1 MKNYAGEHNLDIKS
15 YMSTTKQSP
24 KITVPAIIAMKKR
37 GEKITSLTAYDF
49 LFASLLDEA
58 RIDIILVGDSGAM
71 VFAGHDT
78 TLPVTLEEMIYHTRA
93 VRRGV
98 KRALL
103 VTDMPFLSYQISP
116 EEALRNAGRCLKE
129 GGAEAVKL
137 EGGEP
142 VAETIRRLV
151 AAGIPVMGHLGLT
164 PQSVHAFGGY
174 GLQGSS
180 PEQGQR
186 LVKEAKLLEQA
197 GAFSIVLEKIPAQLA
212 RQISESISVP
222 TIGIA
227 AGAHCDGQVL
237 VTHDMLG
244 LYEKFRLKFVRR
256 YAEVGTTIREAAE
269 KFSHDVKSGNFPSVE
284 ESY

>member
-1 MKNYAGEHNLDIKS
+1 
-15 YMSTTKQSP
+15 MSATKQQQ
-24 KITVPAIIAMKKR
+24 KITVPEIIAMKKR

-49 LFASLLDEA
+49 LFASILDEA
-58 RIDIILVGDSGAM
+58 DIEIVLVGDSGAM

-78 TLPVTLEEMIYHTRA
+78 TLPITLDEMIYHTRA

-137 EGGEP
+137 EGGER
-142 VAETIRRLV
+142 VVESIRRMV
-151 AAGIPVMGHLGLT
+151 DSGIPVMGHLGLT
-164 PQSVHAFGGY
+164 PQSVNAFGGY
-174 GLQGSS
+174 GLQGANAKAA
-180 PEQGQR
+180 ER
-186 LVKEAKLLEQA
+186 LLTDAKLLEQA
-197 GAFSIVLEKIPAQLA
+197 GVFSIVLEKIPAQLA
-212 RQISESISVP
+212 KQISESISVP

-227 AGAHCDGQVL
+227 SGPHCDGQVL

-256 YAEVGTTIREAAE
+256 YAEVGATIREAAQ
-269 KFSHDVKSGNFPSVE
+269 SYARDVKSGSFPSAD

>member
-1 MKNYAGEHNLDIKS
+1 
-15 YMSTTKQSP
+15 MSTPKPNQ
-24 KITVPAIIAMKKR
+24 KITVPEIIAMKKR
-37 GEKITSLTAYDF
+37 GEKITALTAYDF
-49 LFASLLDEA
+49 LFASILDEA

-71 VFAGHDT
+71 VFAGHDN
-78 TLPVTLEEMIYHTRA
+78 TLPITLDEMIYHTRA
-93 VRRGV
+93 ARRGV

-103 VTDMPFLSYQISP
+103 VTDMPFLSYQVSP

-137 EGGEP
+137 EGGESI
-142 VAETIRRLV
+142 VETIHRIV
-151 AAGIPVMGHLGLT
+151 VAGIPVMGHLGLT

-180 PEQGQR
+180 AEAAER
-186 LVKEAKLLEQA
+186 LKKDAKLLEQA
-197 GAFSIVLEKIPAQLA
+197 GVFSMVLEKIPALLA
-212 RQISESISVP
+212 KEVSESISVP

-227 AGAHCDGQVL
+227 AGPHCDGQVL

-256 YAEVGTTIREAAE
+256 YAEVGATIRDAAE
-269 KFSHDVKSGNFPSVE
+269 KFSRDVKSGSFPSAE

>member
-1 MKNYAGEHNLDIKS
+1 
-15 YMSTTKQSP
+15 MSATNQQK
-24 KITVPAIIAMKKR
+24 KITVLEIVAMKKR

-49 LFASLLDEA
+49 LFASILDEA
-58 RIDIILVGDSGAM
+58 GIEIVLVGDSGAM

-78 TLPVTLEEMIYHTRA
+78 TLPITLDEMIYHTRA

-103 VTDMPFLSYQISP
+103 VADMPFLSYQVSP

-137 EGGEP
+137 EGGER
-142 VAETIRRLV
+142 VVDAIRRMV
-151 AAGIPVMGHLGLT
+151 DAGIPVMGHLGLT
-164 PQSVHAFGGY
+164 PQSVNAFGGY
-174 GLQGSS
+174 GLQGASAKAA
-180 PEQGQR
+180 EG
-186 LVKEAKLLEQA
+186 LLNDAKLLEQA
-197 GAFSIVLEKIPAQLA
+197 GVFAIVLEKIPAQLA
-212 RQISESISVP
+212 KQISESIAVP

-227 AGAHCDGQVL
+227 AGPHCDGQVL

-256 YAEVGTTIREAAE
+256 YAEVGSTIREAAQS
-269 KFSHDVKSGNFPSVE
+269 FAQDVKSGSFPSAD

>member
-1 MKNYAGEHNLDIKS
+1 
-15 YMSTTKQSP
+15 MSTPKPNQ
-24 KITVPAIIAMKKR
+24 KITVPDIIAMKKR

-49 LFASLLDEA
+49 LFASILDEA
-58 RIDIILVGDSGAM
+58 GIEIVLVGDSGAM

-78 TLPVTLEEMIYHTRA
+78 TLPITLDEMIYHTRA

-103 VTDMPFLSYQISP
+103 VTDMPFLSYQISL

-137 EGGEP
+137 EGGER
-142 VAETIRRLV
+142 VAEAIRRMV
-151 AAGIPVMGHLGLT
+151 DAGIPVMGHLGLT
-164 PQSVHAFGGY
+164 PQSVNAFGGY
-174 GLQGSS
+174 GLQGASAKAA
-180 PEQGQR
+180 EG
-186 LVKEAKLLEQA
+186 LLKDAKLLEQA
-197 GAFSIVLEKIPAQLA
+197 GVFAIVLEKIPAQLA
-212 RQISESISVP
+212 KQVSEAIAVP

-227 AGAHCDGQVL
+227 AGPHCDGQVL

-256 YAEVGTTIREAAE
+256 YAEVGATIRSAAE
-269 KFSHDVKSGNFPSVE
+269 SYARDVKSGSFPSAD

>member
-1 MKNYAGEHNLDIKS
+1 
-15 YMSTTKQSP
+15 MSATNQQK
-24 KITVPAIIAMKKR
+24 KITVTEIIAMKKR

-49 LFASLLDEA
+49 LFASILDEA
-58 RIDIILVGDSGAM
+58 GIEIVLVGDSGAM

-78 TLPVTLEEMIYHTRA
+78 TLPITLDEMIYHTRA

-137 EGGEP
+137 EGGER
-142 VAETIRRLV
+142 VVEAIRRMV
-151 AAGIPVMGHLGLT
+151 DTGIPVMGHLGLT
-164 PQSVHAFGGY
+164 PQSVNAFGGY
-174 GLQGSS
+174 GLQGASAKAA
-180 PEQGQR
+180 EI
-186 LVKEAKLLEQA
+186 LLKDAKLLEQA
-197 GAFSIVLEKIPAQLA
+197 GVFAIVLEKIPAQLA
-212 RQISESISVP
+212 KQVSESIAVP

-227 AGAHCDGQVL
+227 AGPHCDGQVL

-256 YAEVGTTIREAAE
+256 YAEVGATIRNAAE
-269 KFSHDVKSGNFPSVE
+269 SYARDVKSGSFPSAD

>member
-1 MKNYAGEHNLDIKS
+1 
-15 YMSTTKQSP
+15 MSGVDQRT
-24 KITVPAIIAMKKR
+24 KITVPEIVAMKRR
-37 GEKITSLTAYDF
+37 GEKITALTAYDF
-49 LFASLLDEA
+49 LFASILDDAGIE
-58 RIDIILVGDSGAM
+58 IILVGDSGAM
-71 VFAGHDT
+71 VFAGHNT
-78 TLPVTLEEMIYHTRA
+78 TLPITLEEMIYHTRA

-116 EEALRNAGRCLKE
+116 EEALRSAGRCVKE

-137 EGGEP
+137 EGGEH
-142 VAETIRRLV
+142 VAESVRRLV

-174 GLQGSS
+174 GLRGTGKEEGERVLQ
-180 PEQGQR
+180 
-186 LVKEAKLLEQA
+186 EAKILEQA
-197 GAFSIVLEKIPAQLA
+197 GAFSIVLEKIPAPLA
-212 RQISESISVP
+212 KRISSAITVP

-227 AGAHCDGQVL
+227 AGPHCDGQVL

-256 YAEVGTTIREAAE
+256 YAEVGATIRQAAE
-269 KFSHDVKSGNFPSVE
+269 TFARDVKSGSFPSHE
-284 ESY
+284 ESYWGSEK

>member
-1 MKNYAGEHNLDIKS
+1 
-15 YMSTTKQSP
+15 MSTSKQNQ
-24 KITVPAIIAMKKR
+24 KITVPEIIAMKKR

-49 LFASLLDEA
+49 LFASILDEA
-58 RIDIILVGDSGAM
+58 GIEIVLVGDSGAM

-78 TLPVTLEEMIYHTRA
+78 TLPITLDEMIYHTRA

-137 EGGEP
+137 EGGER
-142 VAETIRRLV
+142 VVEAIRRMV
-151 AAGIPVMGHLGLT
+151 DAGIPVMGHLGLT
-164 PQSVHAFGGY
+164 PQSVNAFGGY
-174 GLQGSS
+174 GLQGANAKAAD
-180 PEQGQR
+180 R
-186 LVKEAKLLEQA
+186 LLKDAKLLEQA
-197 GAFSIVLEKIPAQLA
+197 GVFAIVLEKIPAQLA
-212 RQISESISVP
+212 KQVSEAIAVP

-227 AGAHCDGQVL
+227 AGPHCDGQVL

-256 YAEVGTTIREAAE
+256 YAEVGVTIRNAAE
-269 KFSHDVKSGNFPSVE
+269 SFARDVKFGSFPSAD